1 MVVEVREMLVELR
14 LDWVMG
20 QIQEK
25 KFHCNLFVEV
35 DL

>member
-20 QIQEK
+20 QIQEQN
-25 KFHCNLFVEV
+25 FHCNLFVEV
-35 DL
+35 DP